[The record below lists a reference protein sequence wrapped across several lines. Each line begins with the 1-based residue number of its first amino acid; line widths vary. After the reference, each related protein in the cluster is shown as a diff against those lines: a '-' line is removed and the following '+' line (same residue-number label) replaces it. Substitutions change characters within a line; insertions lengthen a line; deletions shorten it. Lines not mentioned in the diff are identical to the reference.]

1 MNISYRVELT
11 CEEIAELNELTSK
24 GKHNARKLKRAQI
37 LLLANHRQHTDA
49 EICQLLN
56 TSTSTVYR
64 TKRGFVEEGLQSALE
79 EGKRRGQP
87 KALSSS
93 EEATLITIACT
104 KPPEGVA
111 RWTLSLIADRLIAL
125 TDLESISLETI
136 RSRLKENQLKP
147 WQKKMWCIGQLNA
160 DFIAQMEEV
169 LELYAQPANPKEPVI
184 NFDEAMKQMVS
195 HTREPISAKPGQPE
209 RIDYEYRREAVANIF
224 LMYDRHNGWRHA
236 KATKTKKFEDFAW
249 CMKELVDEHYPDAEQ
264 IHVVLDNFTTHKAGA
279 LYHTFPAEEA
289 RRILR
294 KITFHYTPP
303 HASWLNMVEIEIGVM
318 NQQCLNRRIGSWEE
332 LHRELK
338 AWETMRNT
346 EKASIEWLFDVD
358 KARNKLHRAYDEQW
372 KGY

>member
-79 EGKRRGQP
+79 EGKRLGQP

-169 LELYAQPANPKEPVI
+169 LELYAQPANPKGR
-184 NFDEAMKQMVS
+184 S
-195 HTREPISAKPGQPE
+195 LTS
-209 RIDYEYRREAVANIF
+209 
-224 LMYDRHNGWRHA
+224 
-236 KATKTKKFEDFAW
+236 
-249 CMKELVDEHYPDAEQ
+249 
-264 IHVVLDNFTTHKAGA
+264 
-279 LYHTFPAEEA
+279 
-289 RRILR
+289 
-294 KITFHYTPP
+294 
-303 HASWLNMVEIEIGVM
+303 
-318 NQQCLNRRIGSWEE
+318 
-332 LHRELK
+332 
-338 AWETMRNT
+338 MRP
-346 EKASIEWLFDVD
+346 
-358 KARNKLHRAYDEQW
+358 
-372 KGY
+372 

>member
-147 WQKKMWCIGQLNA
+147 WQ
-160 DFIAQMEEV
+160 
-169 LELYAQPANPKEPVI
+169 
-184 NFDEAMKQMVS
+184 
-195 HTREPISAKPGQPE
+195 
-209 RIDYEYRREAVANIF
+209 
-224 LMYDRHNGWRHA
+224 
-236 KATKTKKFEDFAW
+236 
-249 CMKELVDEHYPDAEQ
+249 
-264 IHVVLDNFTTHKAGA
+264 
-279 LYHTFPAEEA
+279 
-289 RRILR
+289 
-294 KITFHYTPP
+294 
-303 HASWLNMVEIEIGVM
+303 
-318 NQQCLNRRIGSWEE
+318 
-332 LHRELK
+332 
-338 AWETMRNT
+338 
-346 EKASIEWLFDVD
+346 
-358 KARNKLHRAYDEQW
+358 
-372 KGY
+372 

>member
-79 EGKRRGQP
+79 EGKCLGQP

-249 CMKELVDEHYPDAEQ
+249 CMKELVDEHYPDADQ

-279 LYHTFPAEEA
+279 LYHTFPAGEA

-338 AWETMRNT
+338 AWETMRNA

-358 KARNKLHRAYDEQW
+358 KARNKLHRAYDELTIQN
-372 KGY
+372 

>member
-64 TKRGFVEEGLQSALE
+64 TKRSFVEEGLQSALE
-79 EGKRRGQP
+79 EGKRSGQP
-87 KALSSS
+87 KALNSS

-104 KPPEGVA
+104 KPPEGTA

-169 LELYAQPANPKEPVI
+169 LELYAQPANPKEPVV

-195 HTREPISAKPGQPE
+195 HTREPIPAKPGQPE

-249 CMKELVDEHYPDAEQ
+249 CMKELVDEHYPDADQ

-279 LYHTFPAEEA
+279 LYRTFSAGEA

-338 AWETMRNT
+338 AWETMRNA
-346 EKASIEWLFDVD
+346 EKASIEWLFNVD
-358 KARNKLHRAYDEQW
+358 KARNKLHRAYDELTIQN
-372 KGY
+372 